1 MSRLPFLKVQGAGN
15 DFVLLD
21 GRELPGDGLTPAQAV
36 LLCDRH
42 YGIGADGVLVLTGD
56 DGGIPAMRI
65 FNADGSVA
73 QMCGNGL
80 RCFALAMRNHY
91 GFQHTPLPV
100 HTDAGPMTC
109 HIDGGGSEAQ
119 VTIDMGAITAPS
131 GGPMQLPLLP
141 ESVDVAGEAVI
152 LYRVATGNP
161 HAVRVGETTDEERQ
175 LLGPPLSVDPHFP
188 EGTNVEF
195 LSVEGPRR
203 LTVVVCERGVGFT
216 LACGT
221 GAVAAT
227 AVAVAAGFSPPD
239 QWIDVALPG
248 GDLRVRIGAD
258 FSSASLQGPATE
270 VFHGS
275 VDLQE
280 A

>member
-1 MSRLPFLKVQGAGN
+1 MSPLSFLKVQGAGN

-21 GRELPGDGLTPAQAV
+21 GRELPGSGLSPQQAV
-36 LLCDRH
+36 SLCDRH

-56 DGGIPAMRI
+56 VGGIPSMRI

-80 RCFALAMRNHY
+80 RCFALAMRNHF
-91 GFQHTPLPV
+91 GFQQAPLPV
-100 HTDAGPMTC
+100 LTDAGPMVC
-109 HIDGGGSEAQ
+109 HIDGSGAEAQ
-119 VTIDMGAITAPS
+119 VTIDMGAITTAS
-131 GGPMQLPLLP
+131 GGALQLPLVP
-141 ESVDVAGEAVI
+141 EMVLGSGEDVA

-161 HAVRVGETTDEERQ
+161 HAVRIGETTEEARQ
-175 LLGPPLSVDPHFP
+175 RLGPPLSVHPHFP

-195 LSVEGPRR
+195 LTIEGPLA

-227 AVAVAAGFSPPD
+227 AVAVATGHCPAD

-248 GDLRVRIGAD
+248 GELRVRVAAD
-258 FSSASLQGPATE
+258 FSKASLQGPAVE
-270 VFHGS
+270 VFRG
-275 VDLQE
+275 VVELQE
-280 A
+280 S